1 MGGMGTRVKSRLK
14 PRRRHFIKEWRKFRG
29 LTQEQLAE
37 RVGVAIS
44 SISQLETM
52 KQGYSQPTLEA
63 IADALNCEPADLLMR
78 NPGAPND
85 PNNPGG
91 GGPNIWSI
99 WENLDQPAKNQAIQI
114 LETFRKTGTAN

>member
-37 RVGVAIS
+37 RIGVAIS

-63 IADALNCEPADLLMR
+63 IADALNCQPADLLMR
-78 NPGAPND
+78 D
-85 PNNPGG
+85 PTQPEA
-91 GGPNIWSI
+91 IWTI
-99 WENLDQPAKNQAIQI
+99 WEKLDQPSKNQAIQI